1 MLLSSLSL
9 LILVF
14 MSQIIIFSFSL
25 FLFLS
30 LPFFLGT
37 VPPLSLSALPHGYSP
52 SHVRCLHIFFLIT

>member
-14 MSQIIIFSFSL
+14 VSQIIIFSFSL
-25 FLFLS
+25 FLFL
-30 LPFFLGT
+30 FLGT
-37 VPPLSLSALPHGYSP
+37 VPPLSLPALPHGYSP